1 MSKKT
6 LTEGIINDLLAVDDQ
21 ADDDVVVETKP
32 KKKAEPKAP
41 AKQHPNAGKL
51 TAEYQR
57 FTMIA
62 RKDLIEKLKD
72 IAYTE
77 RKNIKDVCEEMLEAY
92 TSGKKTI
99 KRR

>member
-6 LTEGIINDLLAVDDQ
+6 LTEGIINDLLAVEEQ
-21 ADDDVVVETKP
+21 EEENVVETQP
-32 KKKAEPKAP
+32 KKKAEP
-41 AKQHPNAGKL
+41 KQHPNAGKL